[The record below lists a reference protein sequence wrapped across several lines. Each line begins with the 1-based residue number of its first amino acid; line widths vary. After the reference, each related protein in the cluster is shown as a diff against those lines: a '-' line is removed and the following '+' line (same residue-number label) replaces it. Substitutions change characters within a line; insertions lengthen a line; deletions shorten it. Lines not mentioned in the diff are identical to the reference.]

1 VQAGR
6 DLLRGPV
13 RWLRGWL
20 KRDPDMIDHGLGPYL
35 ISAAGHSGWS
45 RLRSEERMMK
55 NMATGKKILLVLLMG
70 LAFILL
76 VELLAR
82 LTAGPRWLNQ
92 HYVTISSDFAELDAL
107 INDTQNTA
115 GLQYYDEFL
124 YAMAPYSSTHVNF
137 TDYYSARLTP
147 GSVPLAKAE
156 QIVWTFGGSTME
168 NTETT
173 DSLTIA
179 NTWARL
185 FNESLGP
192 THIKN
197 FGTGGFFSSYEL
209 IKFQKLLREV
219 PEDELPTM
227 AIFYDGYNDALF
239 GFQYGPGNLQ
249 KDLSLKLQALVEYDN
264 LTTGTYA
271 ISRGLA
277 RYSRFWERTG
287 ARFVEHWLF
296 TLPEPSTATANL
308 EAAVHIYTSNV
319 RMIQATCQLFEIRCY
334 FVLQPLLLT
343 KTPLSQVEQE
353 VLDGLEAHPRFGP
366 EGSQFMRDFYSQAAQ
381 ELSGYDFFI
390 DASYVLNGRT
400 QSDFYDPGH
409 VSAQTPP
416 IIGEAIARLILA
428 QQDAGGEDHE

>member
-1 VQAGR
+1 
-6 DLLRGPV
+6 
-13 RWLRGWL
+13 
-20 KRDPDMIDHGLGPYL
+20 
-35 ISAAGHSGWS
+35 
-45 RLRSEERMMK
+45 MK
-55 NMATGKKILLVLLMG
+55 SITTGKKIVLVLLMG
-70 LAFILL
+70 LVFILL
-76 VELLAR
+76 AELLAR

-92 HYVTISSDFAELDAL
+92 HYVAISSDFAELDAL
-107 INDTQNTA
+107 IDDTQNTA
-115 GLQYYDEFL
+115 GIQYYDEFL

-137 TDYYSARLTP
+137 TGYYSARLTP
-147 GSVPLAKAE
+147 DSVPLAEAE
-156 QIVWTFGGSTME
+156 HIVWTFGGSTME

-173 DSLTIA
+173 DNLTIA

-192 THIKN
+192 THVKN

-219 PEDELPTM
+219 PADELPTM

-264 LTTGTYA
+264 LTTGAYA
-271 ISRGLA
+271 ISRGLT

-296 TLPEPSTATANL
+296 TLPEPDTAAANL
-308 EAAVHIYTSNV
+308 EATVYIYTSNV

-366 EGSQFMRDFYSQAAQ
+366 EGSQFMRDFYTLVAQ
-381 ELSGYDFFI
+381 ELSGNDYFI
-390 DASYVLNGRT
+390 DASHILDNRPA
-400 QSDFYDPGH
+400 SDFYDPGH
-409 VSAQTPP
+409 VAAQTPP
-416 IIGEAIARLILA
+416 IIGEKIAQLIL
-428 QQDAGGEDHE
+428 DRENRIIVRP